1 MDIEVIKANL
11 ETVALQKDLE
21 SVKNEFKKY
30 VPLREFKDLAQ
41 DQKEFVVKAE
51 LNELQD
57 DL

>member
-41 DQKEFVVKAE
+41 D
-51 LNELQD
+51 
-57 DL
+57 